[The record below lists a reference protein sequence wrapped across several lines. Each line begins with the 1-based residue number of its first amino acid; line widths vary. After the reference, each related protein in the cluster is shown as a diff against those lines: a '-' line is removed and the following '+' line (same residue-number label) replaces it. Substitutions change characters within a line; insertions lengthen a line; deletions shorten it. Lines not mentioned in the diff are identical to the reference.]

1 MTCHHLTAW
10 CTSVGEGWMLEF
22 IPPATE
28 EMEKP
33 FKMEIVDCIDL
44 LVLP

>member
-10 CTSVGEGWMLEF
+10 CTSVGEGWKLEF

-28 EMEKP
+28 E
-33 FKMEIVDCIDL
+33 MEIVDCIDL